1 MEYNK
6 EIVRKAVA
14 LVNAFREKLDDEDNY
29 YTSRYLYEND
39 GDLSHAAD
47 DLVNGKDFADF
58 VFDDLYTETIE
69 LVRAILDAEVFGR
82 FYAGFNPAAV
92 FNTREEYAKDEVE
105 RTKAFYAKLNH
116 TLQHFDEEMDEVIE
130 KSFMGKTLFKETK

>member
-6 EIVRKAVA
+6 EIARKAVA
-14 LVNAFREKLDDEDNY
+14 LVNAFREKLNDEDNY
-29 YTSRYLYEND
+29 YTSRYMYEND
-39 GDLSHAAD
+39 NDKSRAAD

-58 VFDDLYTETIE
+58 VFDDLYTATIE
-69 LVRAILDAEVFGR
+69 LVHAILDAEVWGA

-92 FNTREEYAKDEVE
+92 FNTREEYAQDEIE

-116 TLQHFDEEMDEVIE
+116 TLQHFDEEMNEVIE